1 MIKSEQI
8 MDFIFTEQN
17 VQDEDQLNL
26 ILILVSL
33 KGNELYLLR
42 LVFIGTSLTALDTK
56 VVIGS
61 GKECT
66 SPLKTIFKE
75 HM

>member
-1 MIKSEQI
+1 

-66 SPLKTIFKE
+66 SHLKTIFKE